1 MIVLL
6 ITTGFLLMH
15 TFMKGRFCTSGAERG
30 SLFCLRHIGNL
41 QRITAWSLITRRP
54 HHTCSALTASLFC
67 YKAVL
72 RESRELH
79 GDLESMAEK
88 VELLSEVLQVESMSQ
103 QVCELSRHTEELQ
116 QSIKTRLQ
124 SLEDA
129 DKVQKKT
136 NKECHLFVTF
146 YFTHELP
153 PFNAFTT
160 FD

>member
-1 MIVLL
+1 M
-6 ITTGFLLMH
+6 
-15 TFMKGRFCTSGAERG
+15 G
-30 SLFCLRHIGNL
+30 SIQLHGHGHDLSWIHGHSCC
-41 QRITAWSLITRRP
+41 RRP
-54 HHTCSALTASLFC
+54 YHAYLSFTALLPC
-67 YKAVL
+67 VQAVL

-116 QSIKTRLQ
+116 QSIKIRLQ

-129 DKVQKKT
+129 NKVQRKKRFICFT
-136 NKECHLFVTF
+136 CLFF
-146 YFTHELP
+146 LLLCIL
-153 PFNAFTT
+153 